1 MKIVSWMKNNWLVVL
16 LVVVIVMLVLKD
28 SSPLAELRSQNMDS
42 VGISLN
48 YPSQGGMASTVKYG
62 GINGN
67 IARELAPVTADQ
79 RKVIQNTNMSMLVKD
94 VSESIKGIE
103 SIAIEVGGFMVD
115 KSLTKPEGAASGHI
129 TLRVPTE
136 KRELSLDKIRVLGVR
151 VVSENVYGDDV
162 TDQFVDTAT
171 RIASLEKVKT
181 QMESIMGQAT
191 EVQDLMNVQMQINNI
206 QEQIDS
212 LKGRQNYLEQTAK
225 LTRIAI
231 NLSTDELALPYAP
244 DTAWRPTVVFKTAV
258 RSMIGALRSVAD
270 VIIWTV
276 VYLPIVIIILG
287 LVWLGRIV
295 YRKLYIR

>member
-1 MKIVSWMKNNWLVVL
+1 MNIFSWIKNNWLVIILGIVIIVL
-16 LVVVIVMLVLKD
+16 LGKGT
-28 SSPLAELRSQNMDS
+28 SPLAGLRNQSMDS
-42 VGISLN
+42 AGISLS
-48 YPSQGGMASTVKYG
+48 YPTKGGML
-62 GINGN
+62 
-67 IARELAPVTADQ
+67 REVAPVISDQ
-79 RKVIQNTNMSMLVKD
+79 RMVVQDTNMSMLVKD
-94 VSESIKGIE
+94 VAESIKGIE
-103 SIAIEVGGFMVD
+103 SIATEMGGFMVD

-136 KRELSLDKIRVLGVR
+136 KREISLDRIRLLGVR

-171 RIASLEKVKT
+171 RIASLEKVKV
-181 QMESIMGQAT
+181 QMEAILVQAA

-212 LKGRQNYLEQTAK
+212 LKGQQKYLEQTAK

-244 DTAWRPTVVFKTAV
+244 DSAWRPTVVFKTAV

-276 VYLPIVIIILG
+276 VYLPIILVVLG
-287 LVWLGRIV
+287 MIWLGRFV
-295 YRKLYIR
+295 YRRMVKV